1 MSQFK
6 FKGDPTILELE
17 NLCFSWPNQAKAL
30 FGPISVRFETCTI
43 TTLLGPNGTGKT
55 TLLNVMADRLSPSSG
70 TIRIGGQQPSINDF
84 NYMPQNSERL
94 LFPHLTLRENIE
106 LSKNS
111 KATGLSQESV
121 VRQLF
126 PNNEVLDKYPGH
138 CSGGQRQRTVLCRA
152 ISDIPNFP
160 VTLLDEPFAQ
170 ISQDVRP
177 AIYGL
182 FQTIVRAS
190 GAVVVLVTHDIPE
203 ALIIGDQVM
212 TLSKGAP
219 MVFNA
224 SSVNDAE
231 SYLLASRL
239 RDDIRRAAF
248 FQN

>member
-1 MSQFK
+1 MRVS
-6 FKGDPTILELE
+6 TILELD
-17 NLCFSWPNQAKAL
+17 NLSFSWPNQTQAL
-30 FGPISVRFETCTI
+30 FGPLNVNFEKGTI

-55 TLLNVMADRLSPSSG
+55 TLLNVIAHRLPPSTG
-70 TIRIGGQQPSINDF
+70 TIKIGGQTSNINDF

-94 LFPHLTLRENIE
+94 LFPHLTIRENIG

-111 KATGLSQESV
+111 IGPQLSKDSIV
-121 VRQLF
+121 ISDLF
-126 PNNEVLDKYPGH
+126 PDKQVLDKYPDY
-138 CSGGQRQRTVLCRA
+138 CSGGQKQRTVLWRA

-177 AIYGL
+177 DIYGH
-182 FQTIVRAS
+182 FRTIVRAS
-190 GAVVVLVTHDIPE
+190 GAVVVLVTHDIPG

-219 MVFNA
+219 MIFNA
-224 SSVNDAE
+224 STVNDAE
-231 SYLLASRL
+231 SFLLASRL

-248 FQN
+248 FTADS

>member
-1 MSQFK
+1 M
-6 FKGDPTILELE
+6 
-17 NLCFSWPNQAKAL
+17 
-30 FGPISVRFETCTI
+30 RFEKGTI
-43 TTLLGPNGTGKT
+43 TALVGPNGTGKT
-55 TLLNVMADRLSPSSG
+55 TLLNVIANRLPSSTG
-70 TIRIGGQQPSINDF
+70 TIRTGGHPSSINDF
-84 NYMPQNSERL
+84 NYMPQNPERL
-94 LFPHLTLRENIE
+94 LFPHLTLRQNIG

-111 KATGLSQESV
+111 HATYLSKDSAV
-121 VRQLF
+121 IRQLF
-126 PNNEVLDKYPGH
+126 PDNGVLEQYPGH
-138 CSGGQRQRTVLCRA
+138 CSGGQKQRAVLCRA

-177 AIYGL
+177 DMYGL

-190 GAVVVLVTHDIPE
+190 GVVVVLVTHDIPE

-219 MVFNA
+219 VIFNA

-248 FQN
+248 FHN